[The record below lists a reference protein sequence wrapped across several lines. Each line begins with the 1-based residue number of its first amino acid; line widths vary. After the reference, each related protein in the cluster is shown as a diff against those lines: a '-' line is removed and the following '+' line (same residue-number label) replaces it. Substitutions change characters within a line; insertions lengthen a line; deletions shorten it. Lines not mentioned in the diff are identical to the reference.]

1 MFRKLALIFFVTGA
15 LFVTS
20 ALSIALAD
28 DDDDCG
34 DKKGYKRVEVSGV
47 GTHYFDSLI
56 VHRSKETA
64 TGLRQTATETI
75 DLTGDL
81 EGRVL
86 YQPTSVLDY
95 AAGTMVNTGKQVFSG
110 TILGSKPVMIF
121 DDEFRFDVNLFTGE
135 VRGKVY
141 LTDRVSGPKAVCE
154 IEVTGTAPP
163 NVPKADFAYTG
174 FCRVKTRD

>member
-1 MFRKLALIFFVTGA
+1 MNQPFTRSFLAIGA
-15 LFVTS
+15 LFVFGAFS
-20 ALSIALAD
+20 VAQAD
-28 DDDDCG
+28 DDDCDEK
-34 DKKGYKRVEVSGV
+34 DGYKRVEVNGV
-47 GTHYFDSLI
+47 GTHYFDSLV
-56 VHRSKETA
+56 VHKSRPTEN
-64 TGLRQTATETI
+64 GLRQTATETI

-86 YQPTSVLDY
+86 YQPTSVIDY

-110 TILGSKPVMIF
+110 TILGGKPVMIF

-154 IEVTGTAPP
+154 LEVTGTAPP
-163 NVPKADFAYTG
+163 NAAAADFAYSG
-174 FCRVKTRD
+174 YCKIKRRK